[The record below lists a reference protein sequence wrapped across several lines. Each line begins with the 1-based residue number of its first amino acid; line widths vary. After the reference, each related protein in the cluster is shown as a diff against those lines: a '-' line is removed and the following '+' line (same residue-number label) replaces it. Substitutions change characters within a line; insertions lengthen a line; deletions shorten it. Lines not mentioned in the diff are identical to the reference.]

1 VEEYSIAAESTVV
14 SPKETT
20 MPKPRSTVSY
30 VAIGVLLSGTLLGAG
45 PGAAGLLD
53 ASWTAPT
60 TNTDGSP
67 LTDLAFYRLYY
78 GPSTSPCPGSASV
91 QVAAPTSTPGSNQ
104 TMSYRLTG
112 LTAGTLYN
120 VAVTAVDSIGLQSVC
135 SSVASAVAR
144 SEFALSPTGT
154 VNFGSVNVGGFAD
167 QVFTVSNTGG
177 GTISGSAAV
186 AAPFSVVSGS
196 PFTLSGVGATK
207 AVTVRFAPVTNTTVS
222 ANLSVIA
229 SGSTLSST
237 LLGTGTKTSSTA
249 DATAPSVTI
258 TSPTTSPTF
267 TASGST
273 LTLSGTA
280 SDSVGVTQVTW
291 TNSLGG
297 SGIAAGTTTW
307 TTGAIPLL
315 PGSNTLTVSARDAAG
330 NTGGAVLTVTV
341 ANISTAGPTGS
352 DGATGPVMSKST
364 ISVRSSSVTI
374 SWTTNKPSDTQ
385 VVYGLTTSCGSL
397 TPSCASQTQLNS
409 SLVMSHSQVLSGLA
423 PRTWYHLR
431 MRSRDA
437 AGNLTV
443 SGDVKFKTH

>member
-1 VEEYSIAAESTVV
+1 
-14 SPKETT
+14 
-20 MPKPRSTVSY
+20 MPRTRSAVSY

-45 PGAAGLLD
+45 PSTAGVLD
-53 ASWTAPT
+53 ATWTAPT

-67 LTDLAFYRLYY
+67 LTDLAFYLLYY

-104 TMSYRLTG
+104 TMSYRLAG

-120 VAVTAVDSIGLQSVC
+120 VAVTAVDSLGLQSAC

-144 SEFALSPTGT
+144 TELAVSPTGT

-196 PFTLSGVGATK
+196 PFTLSGAGATK
-207 AVTVRFAPVTNTTVS
+207 AVTVRFTPVTNTTVS
-222 ANLSVIA
+222 ANLSVTA
-229 SGSTLSST
+229 SGGTLSST

-249 DATAPSVTI
+249 DTTAPSVTI
-258 TSPTTSPTF
+258 TSPTASPTF

-273 LTLSGTA
+273 LTLGGTA

-291 TNSLGG
+291 TNSQGG
-297 SGIAAGTTTW
+297 SGIATGTTTW
-307 TTGAIPLL
+307 TTGAIALL

-341 ANISTAGPTGS
+341 TTVSSAGATGS
-352 DGATGPVMSKST
+352 SAGATGPVISKST

-374 SWTTNKPSDTQ
+374 GWTTNKPSDTQ
-385 VVYGLTTSCGSL
+385 VAYGLTTSCGSQ
-397 TPSCASQTQLNS
+397 TPLNS
-409 SLVMSHSQVLSGLA
+409 SLVTSHSQVLSGLA

-443 SGDVKFKTH
+443 SGDFKFKTR

>member
-1 VEEYSIAAESTVV
+1 
-14 SPKETT
+14 

-154 VNFGSVNVGGFAD
+154 VNFGSINVGGFAD
-167 QVFTVSNTGG
+167 RVFTVSNTGG
-177 GTISGSAAV
+177 GTISGSAAI

-196 PFTLSGVGATK
+196 PFTLSGAGATN
-207 AVTVRFAPVTNTTVS
+207 AVTVRFTPVTNTTVS
-222 ANLSVIA
+222 ANLSVTA
-229 SGSTLSST
+229 SGLTLSST
-237 LLGTGTKTSSTA
+237 LLGTGTKTSTTA
-249 DATAPSVTI
+249 ADTTAPSVTI
-258 TSPTTSPTF
+258 ASPTTSPTF
-267 TASGST
+267 TTSGST
-273 LTLSGTA
+273 LTLGGTA
-280 SDSVGVTQVTW
+280 SDNVGVTQITW
-291 TNSLGG
+291 TNSQGG
-297 SGIAAGTTTW
+297 SGIATGTTTW
-307 TTGAIPLL
+307 TTGAIALL

-330 NTGGAVLTVTV
+330 NTAGAVLNVTV
-341 ANISTAGPTGS
+341 ANISTAGPTGSDGATSS

-364 ISVRSSSVTI
+364 ISVRSSTVTI

-397 TPSCASQTQLNS
+397 TPSCASLTQLNS
-409 SLVMSHSQVLSGLA
+409 SLVTSHSQVLSGLA

>member
-1 VEEYSIAAESTVV
+1 
-14 SPKETT
+14 
-20 MPKPRSTVSY
+20 MPRTRSAVSY

-45 PGAAGLLD
+45 PSTAGVLD
-53 ASWTAPT
+53 ATWTAPT

-67 LTDLAFYRLYY
+67 LTDLAFYLLYY
-78 GPSTSPCPGSASV
+78 GASTSPCPGSASV

-104 TMSYRLTG
+104 TMSYRLAG

-120 VAVTAVDSIGLQSVC
+120 VAVTAVDSLGLQSAC

-144 SEFALSPTGT
+144 TEFALSPTGT

-196 PFTLSGVGATK
+196 PFTLSGAGATK
-207 AVTVRFAPVTNTTVS
+207 AVTVRFTPVTNTTVS
-222 ANLSVIA
+222 ANLSVTA
-229 SGSTLSST
+229 SGGTLSST

-249 DATAPSVTI
+249 DTTAPSVTI

-267 TASGST
+267 TASGSA
-273 LTLSGTA
+273 LTLGGTA

-291 TNSLGG
+291 TNSQGG
-297 SGIAAGTTTW
+297 SGIATGTTTW
-307 TTGAIPLL
+307 TTGAIALL

-341 ANISTAGPTGS
+341 ATVSSADATGS
-352 DGATGPVMSKST
+352 SASGPVISKST
-364 ISVRSSSVTI
+364 ISVSRSGVVTI
-374 SWTTNKPSDTQ
+374 GWTTNKPSDTQ
-385 VVYGLTTSCGSL
+385 VAYGLTTSCGSK
-397 TPSCASQTQLNS
+397 TPLDTR
-409 SLVMSHSQVLSGLA
+409 LVTSHSQVLSGLA

-431 MRSRDA
+431 MRSQDA

-443 SGDVKFKTH
+443 SGDFKFKTR

>member
-1 VEEYSIAAESTVV
+1 MPST
-14 SPKETT
+14 
-20 MPKPRSTVSY
+20 RSAVSY

-45 PGAAGLLD
+45 PGTAGLLD

-78 GPSTSPCPGSASV
+78 GSSTSPCPGSASV

-112 LTAGTLYN
+112 LTAGTFYN
-120 VAVTAVDSIGLQSVC
+120 VAVTAVDSIGLQSAC

-144 SEFALSPTGT
+144 SEFAVSPTGT
-154 VNFGSVNVGGFAD
+154 VNFGSVNVGSFAD

-196 PFTLSGVGATK
+196 PFTLSGAGATT
-207 AVTVRFAPVTNTTVS
+207 AVTVRFTPVTNTTAS
-222 ANLSVIA
+222 ANLSVTA
-229 SGSTLSST
+229 SSVTLSST
-237 LLGTGTKTSSTA
+237 LLGTGSKTSTSTTA
-249 DATAPSVTI
+249 DTTAPSVTI
-258 TSPTTSPTF
+258 TSPTASPTF

-273 LTLSGTA
+273 LTLGGAA
-280 SDSVGVTQVTW
+280 SDNVGVTQVTW
-291 TNSLGG
+291 TNSQGG
-297 SGIAAGTTTW
+297 SGIATGTTTW
-307 TTGAIPLL
+307 TTGAIALRS
-315 PGSNTLTVSARDAAG
+315 GSNTLTVSARDTAG
-330 NTGGAVLTVTV
+330 NTGVAVLSVTV
-341 ANISTAGPTGS
+341 ASINNPDATGS
-352 DGATGPVMSKST
+352 AGATGPVISKPT
-364 ISVRSSSVTI
+364 ISTSRSSSSSVTV
-374 SWTTNKPSDTQ
+374 SWTTNNPSDTQ

-397 TPSCASQTQLNS
+397 TPSCASLTELNS
-409 SLVMSHSQVLSGLA
+409 SLVTSHSQVITGLA

-431 MRSRDA
+431 MMSRDA
-437 AGNLTV
+437 ARNLTI

>member
-1 VEEYSIAAESTVV
+1 
-14 SPKETT
+14 
-20 MPKPRSTVSY
+20 MPRTRSAVSY

-45 PGAAGLLD
+45 PSTAGVLD
-53 ASWTAPT
+53 ATWTAPT

-91 QVAAPTSTPGSNQ
+91 PVAAPTSTPGSNQ
-104 TMSYRLTG
+104 TMSYTLTG

-120 VAVTAVDSIGLQSVC
+120 VAVTAVDSLGLQSAC

-144 SEFALSPTGT
+144 TEFAVSPTGT

-196 PFTLSGVGATK
+196 PFTLSGAGANK
-207 AVTVRFAPVTNTTVS
+207 AVTVRFTPVTNTTVS
-222 ANLSVIA
+222 ANLSVTA
-229 SGSTLSST
+229 SGVTLSST

-249 DATAPSVTI
+249 DTMAPSVTI

-273 LTLSGTA
+273 LTLGGTA

-291 TNSLGG
+291 TNSQGG
-297 SGIAAGTTTW
+297 SGIATGTTTW
-307 TTGAIPLL
+307 TTGAIALL

-341 ANISTAGPTGS
+341 ATVSSA
-352 DGATGPVMSKST
+352 GATGPVISKST

-374 SWTTNKPSDTQ
+374 GWTTNKPSDTQ
-385 VVYGLTTSCGSL
+385 VAYGLTTSCGSL
-397 TPSCASQTQLNS
+397 TPLNS
-409 SLVMSHSQVLSGLA
+409 SLVTSHSQVLSGLA

-443 SGDVKFKTH
+443 SGDFKFKTH

>member
-1 VEEYSIAAESTVV
+1 
-14 SPKETT
+14 

-120 VAVTAVDSIGLQSVC
+120 VAVTAVDSIGLQSAC

-186 AAPFSVVSGS
+186 SAPFSVVSGS
-196 PFTLSGVGATK
+196 PFTLSGAGATN
-207 AVTVRFAPVTNTTVS
+207 AVTVRFTPTTNTTVS
-222 ANLSVIA
+222 ANLSVTA
-229 SGSTLSST
+229 SGVTLSST
-237 LLGTGTKTSSTA
+237 LLGTGTKTSTTTTA
-249 DATAPSVTI
+249 DTTAPSVTI
-258 TSPTTSPTF
+258 ASPTTSPTF
-267 TASGST
+267 TTSGST
-273 LTLSGTA
+273 LTLGGTA
-280 SDSVGVTQVTW
+280 SDNVGVTQVTW
-291 TNSLGG
+291 TNSQGG
-297 SGIAAGTTTW
+297 SGIATGTTTW
-307 TTGAIPLL
+307 TTGAIALL

-330 NTGGAVLTVTV
+330 NTSGAVLTVTV
-341 ANISTAGPTGS
+341 ANTSTAGPTSS

-364 ISVRSSSVTI
+364 ISVRSSTVTI

-385 VVYGLTTSCGSL
+385 VAYGPTTSYGSL
-397 TPSCASQTQLNS
+397 TPLDS
-409 SLVMSHSQVLSGLA
+409 SLVTSHSQVLSGLA